1 MPHKTKN
8 FLLLILTLAL
18 APMSFA
24 STVTWNLS
32 DVTFSDGA
40 SATGN
45 FQFDADSNTFS
56 SWNINVTAGAL
67 SAFTYTNANSSP
79 FDGVQASGYQPT
91 FFFSQ
96 NGSTRQL
103 RITPLTA
110 LTDAGGTVAIN
121 LNTWGGGSGS
131 VECDNCTPYRNIV
144 SGSLT
149 TDSLGGVPEPGSMCL
164 LGIGL
169 VCASIFGSRWKSR
182 MMQRVQSR

>member
-8 FLLLILTLAL
+8 LLLLILTLA
-18 APMSFA
+18 PISFG
-24 STVTWNLS
+24 SPVSWNLS

-40 SATGN
+40 RATGS
-45 FQFDADSNTFS
+45 FQFDADSNTFG
-56 SWNINVTAGAL
+56 SWKINVTAGVL
-67 SAFTYTNANSSP
+67 SAFIYTNANSSP

-96 NGSTRQL
+96 NGSTREL

-131 VECDNCTPYRNIV
+131 VECVDCTPYRNIV

-149 TDSLGGVPEPGSMCL
+149 TDSLNGVPEPGSMGL

-169 VCASIFGSRWKSR
+169 VSFSIFAGRWKSR
-182 MMQRVQSR
+182 VTKYRRAVS

>member
-1 MPHKTKN
+1 
-8 FLLLILTLAL
+8 
-18 APMSFA
+18 MSFA

-40 SATGN
+40 TATGS
-45 FQFDADSNTFS
+45 FQFDADNNTFG
-56 SWNINVTAGAL
+56 SWNIDVTAGVL

-79 FDGVQASGYQPT
+79 FDGVQEPGYQPT

-96 NGSTRQL
+96 NGSTREL
-103 RITPLTA
+103 RMTPLTA
-110 LTDAGGTVAIN
+110 LTDTGGTVAIN

-131 VECDNCTPYRNIV
+131 VECANCSPYRDIV

-149 TDSLGGVPEPGSMCL
+149 TGDVGGVPEPGSMGL

-169 VCASIFGSRWKSR
+169 VSASIFGSRWKTR
-182 MMQRVQSR
+182 ITQRLQGR

>member
-1 MPHKTKN
+1 
-8 FLLLILTLAL
+8 
-18 APMSFA
+18 MSFA

-149 TDSLGGVPEPGSMCL
+149 TDSLGGVPEPGSMGL